1 MDRCLFMVGNIGE
14 DIYLMG
20 GQTSLYD
27 ESTAIADVWRSLD
40 GGVSWTQLDDPPW
53 SGRGMVYR
61 PQEVDGALVL
71 VGGGRYDDTDGV
83 AFNGVYAFDGAVWT
97 TVLPDGHAQW
107 QATYYNAVAALDGRL
122 WLFDGFTGTEE
133 LQRALYSDD
142 AGATWS
148 EYPGGSGGVPSHA
161 DDVLAVDDR
170 ILRVSG
176 SLNESRVWGFFPE

>member
-40 GGVSWTQLDDPPW
+40 GGVSWTQLDD
-53 SGRGMVYR
+53 
-61 PQEVDGALVL
+61 
-71 VGGGRYDDTDGV
+71 
-83 AFNGVYAFDGAVWT
+83 
-97 TVLPDGHAQW
+97 
-107 QATYYNAVAALDGRL
+107 
-122 WLFDGFTGTEE
+122 
-133 LQRALYSDD
+133 
-142 AGATWS
+142 
-148 EYPGGSGGVPSHA
+148 
-161 DDVLAVDDR
+161 VLAVDDR